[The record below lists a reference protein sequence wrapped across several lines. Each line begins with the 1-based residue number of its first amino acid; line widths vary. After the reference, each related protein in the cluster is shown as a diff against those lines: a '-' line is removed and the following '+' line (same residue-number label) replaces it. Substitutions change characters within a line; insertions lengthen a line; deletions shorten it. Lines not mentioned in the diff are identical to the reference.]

1 MIDKLSTGDINSAY
15 IYHCKDI
22 LTKILNTE
30 SELKNFIISNE
41 VNTSGMTH
49 IFGLVIK
56 AYEFLCQKIKN
67 EFYVSDHKTQSTEAD
82 DSITI
87 DTEESPPG
95 NDAIEPVK
103 IELVS
108 SGTAS
113 ENPLTLATTEAD
125 LSNVQTSDI
134 ARLLHLTT
142 TQGLQQQSG
151 LSNLLQD
158 FSPSEKAYLSSIKES
173 HPPKRKKYDIHENRT
188 PSGEIIKVS

>member
-1 MIDKLSTGDINSAY
+1 MITIEPIFIIVNN
-15 IYHCKDI
+15 I

-30 SELKNFIISNE
+30 SQLKNFIISNE
-41 VNTSGMTH
+41 VNTNGMTH

-67 EFYVSDHKTQSTEAD
+67 EFYVSDHKTQSTSIEAD

-113 ENPLTLATTEAD
+113 ENPLTLATPEAD